1 MITSDFVLNWIP
13 TIPLVILWL
22 SFFHWWFLGRN
33 VFDDK
38 MAVVC
43 MQCGAPIMMASGNKC
58 SNCRQSLDDKSV

>member
-38 MAVVC
+38 MVVC
-43 MQCGAPIMMASGNKC
+43 IQCGTPKQSDNKC
-58 SNCRQSLDDKSV
+58 PTCGQSFDISI